1 MGKII
6 RKLYRIYKEE
16 AILGNRKSKKSRMIT
31 EKLSREY
38 DKVNMEVAEDMGMPG
53 TDKKRKA
60 GKGSAIN
67 QFR

>member
-1 MGKII
+1 IKII
-6 RKLYRIYKEE
+6 YKTYKEE
-16 AILGNRKSKKSRMIT
+16 AILGNKKSKKSGMIT

-38 DKVNMEVAEDMGMPG
+38 DKVNMEAAEDMGMPG

>member
-1 MGKII
+1 MGNK
-6 RKLYRIYKEE
+6 
-16 AILGNRKSKKSRMIT
+16 KSKKSRMIT